1 MGHYGGHRCDPEGNV
16 VIRDPET
23 DALFAQFANLNLDR
37 EMTGADFQVTH
48 ALCLGQT
55 HLSGLVIDGYPLCDP
70 SLDHVRDRRG
80 AFAAANSA
88 ASASAA
94 NAKPNWVKSPHFKP
108 DKINNLSDRVC
119 FFTAKEDIE

>member
-1 MGHYGGHRCDPEGNV
+1 
-16 VIRDPET
+16 
-23 DALFAQFANLNLDR
+23 LDR
-37 EMTGADFQVTH
+37 EITGADFQETH
-48 ALCLGQT
+48 VLCLGQT
-55 HLSGLVIDGYPLCDP
+55 HLTGLVIDGYPLCDP

-88 ASASAA
+88 ASASVA

-119 FFTAKEDIE
+119 FFTAKRDIE